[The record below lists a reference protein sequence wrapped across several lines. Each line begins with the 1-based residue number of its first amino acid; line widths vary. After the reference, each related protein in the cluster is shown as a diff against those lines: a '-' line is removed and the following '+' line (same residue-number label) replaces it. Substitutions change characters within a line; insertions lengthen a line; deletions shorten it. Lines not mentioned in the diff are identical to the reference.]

1 MDYFYCMKNASST
14 CSLGFTSQL
23 QTMLTLADSM
33 LMNSGQCPDDVIE
46 ESKRMKEDMW
56 AELIYGQARKDLTI
70 NLILGMM
77 EERVQ
82 YKPEEDKKEM
92 EDEKEMDEKE
102 MDKDEEGKD
111 KEEDGKEMDKE
122 R

>member
-1 MDYFYCMKNASST
+1 
-14 CSLGFTSQL
+14 
-23 QTMLTLADSM
+23 MLTLADSM